1 MTMPLIMRDSISP
14 QDIPADTPVVAGYGD
29 GRWVWSSADWSR
41 FSGVKLSIVVFP
53 QHSGDILDVE
63 LGDATPADVPGWL
76 DRFQRMGRRR
86 GTVYCSRDTI
96 AAVRAAAGPRAFDWW
111 AATLDGTQ
119 DVPGAVAV
127 QYAGSALTGAA
138 YDESVI
144 VDPTWVEG
152 GTMTLDASD
161 PIVAALLADTANA
174 RDAANR
180 ILGLLSHGQQY
191 DEAGNPIPGTPQF
204 VPDELTALAAA
215 LATLQTGVT
224 QLGVAVANLS
234 PSPAIGTLTQGQA
247 QQLQDIH
254 DAVGRLETALKGA

>member
-1 MTMPLIMRDSISP
+1 MRDSISP

-29 GRWVWSSADWSR
+29 GRWVWSSDDWAR
-41 FSGVKLSIVVFP
+41 FPGVKLSIVVFP

-63 LGDATPADVPGWL
+63 QGDAAPADVPGWL
-76 DRFQRMGRRR
+76 DRFARMGRRR
-86 GTVYCSRDTI
+86 GTVYCNRDTI
-96 AAVRAAAGPRAFDWW
+96 AAVRAAVGPRPFDWW

-127 QYAGSALTGAA
+127 QYAGSTLTGAP

-144 VDPTWVEG
+144 LDPTWAEG
-152 GTMTLDASD
+152 GTMLDPSD
-161 PIVAALLADTANA
+161 PIVQELLADVGNA

-180 ILGLLSHGQQY
+180 CLGLLSRGQQY

-204 VPDELTALAAA
+204 VPDELAGLAAELGKVSDSISA
-215 LATLQTGVT
+215 LQ
-224 QLGVAVANLS
+224 QAVANLS
-234 PSPAIGTLTQGQA
+234 ATPTIGTLTQGQA